1 MGIFSNPARD
11 EQGNELKRRRSDQ
24 IPFSIIASDMT
35 VIGDLETEGVVRIE
49 GRVKGTVRV
58 GAQVLVAPGAVIE
71 GDLHTQEA
79 VIAGQVSGGINARD
93 RVELQ
98 ATAVVSGDILTPRIA
113 IVEGARVTGEVKMD
127 PAGASASSA
136 PVSSHRS

>member
-11 EQGNELKRRRSDQ
+11 EQGNELKRRRTDQ

-58 GAQVLVAPGAVIE
+58 GSQILVAPGATIE

-79 VIAGQVSGGINARD
+79 VVAGTITGAIHASD

-98 ATAVVSGDILTPRIA
+98 TTAVVSGDIHTARIA
-113 IVEGARVTGEVKMD
+113 IVEGAKVTGEVKMD
-127 PAGASASSA
+127 A
-136 PVSSHRS
+136 PKAPSVGVVAK

>member
-11 EQGNELKRRRSDQ
+11 EQGNELKRRRTDQ
-24 IPFSIIASDMT
+24 IPFSIIASDMA

-49 GRVKGTVRV
+49 GRVRGNVKV
-58 GAQVLVAPGAVIE
+58 GSQILVAEGAIIE

-79 VIAGQVSGGINARD
+79 VIAGTVTGAIHASD

-98 ATAVVSGDILTPRIA
+98 AMAVVAGDIHTARIA
-113 IVEGARVTGEVKMD
+113 IVEGAKVAGEVKMD
-127 PAGASASSA
+127 VSKGSGAGLVAK
-136 PVSSHRS
+136 

>member
-11 EQGNELKRRRSDQ
+11 EQGNELKRRRTDQ
-24 IPFSIIASDMT
+24 IPFSIIASDMA

-58 GAQVLVAPGAVIE
+58 GSQILVAQGATIE

-79 VIAGQVSGGINARD
+79 IIAGTVTGAIHATD

-98 ATAVVSGDILTPRIA
+98 ATAAVEGDIHTARIA
-113 IVEGARVTGEVKMD
+113 IVEGAKVTGEVKMD
-127 PAGASASSA
+127 GGKAPAGAASLLK
-136 PVSSHRS
+136 

>member
-1 MGIFSNPARD
+1 MGIFGNPAKD
-11 EQGNELKRRRSDQ
+11 EEGRELKRRRTDQ

-35 VIGDLETEGVVRIE
+35 VIGDLETDGVVRVE

-58 GAQVLVAPGAVIE
+58 GSQVLVAAGAVIE

-79 VIAGQVSGGINARD
+79 IIAGTVSGAINAGE

-98 ATAVVSGDILTPRIA
+98 ATAMVAGDIHTPRIS
-113 IVEGARVTGEVKMD
+113 IVEGAKVTGEVKMD
-127 PAGASASSA
+127 SAAPAEGGI
-136 PVSSHRS
+136 SSHNR

>member
-11 EQGNELKRRRSDQ
+11 EQGNELKRRRTDQ

-58 GAQVLVAPGAVIE
+58 GSQILVAPGATIE

-79 VIAGQVSGGINARD
+79 VVAGTITGAIHASD

-98 ATAVVSGDILTPRIA
+98 TTAVVSGDIHTARIA
-113 IVEGARVTGEVKMD
+113 IVEGAKVTGEVKMD
-127 PAGASASSA
+127 APKAPSAGVVAK
-136 PVSSHRS
+136 

>member
-11 EQGNELKRRRSDQ
+11 EQGNELKRRRTDQ
-24 IPFSIIASDMT
+24 IPFSIIASDMA

-49 GRVKGTVRV
+49 GRVKGNVKV
-58 GAQVLVAPGAVIE
+58 GAQILVAQGATIE

-79 VIAGQVSGGINARD
+79 VIAGTVTGAIHAAD

-98 ATAVVSGDILTPRIA
+98 ATAVVAGDIYTARIA
-113 IVEGARVTGEVKMD
+113 IVEGAKVAGEVKMD
-127 PAGASASSA
+127 VSKAPGAGL
-136 PVSSHRS
+136 VTK

>member
-1 MGIFSNPARD
+1 MGIFSSPARD
-11 EQGNELKRRRSDQ
+11 DQGNELKRRRTDQ

-35 VIGDLETEGVVRIE
+35 VIGDLETEGVVRVE

-58 GAQVLVAPGAVIE
+58 GAQVLVAAGAVIE

-79 VIAGQVSGGINARD
+79 IIAGTVSGAINAGD

-98 ATAVVSGDILTPRIA
+98 ATAMVAGDIHTPRIS
-113 IVEGARVTGEVKMD
+113 IVEGAKVTGEVKMD
-127 PAGASASSA
+127 AVA
-136 PVSSHRS
+136 PREGGTSSHNR

>member
-11 EQGNELKRRRSDQ
+11 EEGKELKRRRTDQ

-35 VIGDLETEGVVRIE
+35 VIGDLETEGVVRVE
-49 GRVKGTVRV
+49 GRVKGAVRV
-58 GAQVLVAPGAVIE
+58 GSQVLVAAGGVIE

-79 VIAGQVSGGINARD
+79 IIAGQVSGAINARE
-93 RVELQ
+93 RVELHG
-98 ATAVVSGDILTPRIA
+98 TAMVAGDIHTPRIS

-127 PAGASASSA
+127 LNKEVGAA
-136 PVSSHRS
+136 VSSHNR

>member
-1 MGIFSNPARD
+1 MGIFTSPARD
-11 EQGNELKRRRSDQ
+11 EEGRELKRRRTDQ

-35 VIGDLETEGVVRIE
+35 VIGDLETDGVVRVE

-58 GAQVLVAPGAVIE
+58 GSQVLVAAGAVIE

-79 VIAGQVSGGINARD
+79 IIAGTVNGAINAGE

-98 ATAVVSGDILTPRIA
+98 ATAMVAGDIHTPRIS

-127 PAGASASSA
+127 VAGQGEGS
-136 PVSSHRS
+136 VSSHNR

>member
-11 EQGNELKRRRSDQ
+11 EQGQELRRRKTDQ

-58 GAQVLVAPGAVIE
+58 GSQVLVASGAVIE

-79 VIAGQVSGGINARD
+79 VIAGQVSGGIRATD

-98 ATAVVSGDILTPRIA
+98 GSAVVSGDIHTPRIA
-113 IVEGARVTGEVKMD
+113 IVEGAKVTGEDKMD
-127 PAGASASSA
+127 MAAA
-136 PVSSHRS
+136 PDTHK

>member
-1 MGIFSNPARD
+1 MGIFSSPARD
-11 EQGNELKRRRSDQ
+11 EQGKELKRRRTDQ
-24 IPFSIIASDMT
+24 VPFSIIASDMT
-35 VIGDLETEGVVRIE
+35 VIGDLETEGVVRVE

-58 GAQVLVAPGAVIE
+58 GSQVLVSDGAVIE

-79 VIAGQVSGGINARD
+79 VIAGRVSGAIYARE

-98 ATAVVSGDILTPRIA
+98 ASAMVAGDIMTPRIS

-127 PAGASASSA
+127 DVNKLEAVG
-136 PVSSHRS
+136 SSHK

>member
-11 EQGNELKRRRSDQ
+11 EQGNELRRRRTDQ

-35 VIGDLETEGVVRIE
+35 VVGDLETEGVVRVE
-49 GRVKGTVRV
+49 GRVRGTVRV
-58 GAQVLVAPGAVIE
+58 GQQVLVATGAVIE

-79 VIAGQVSGGINARD
+79 VIAGQVSGAIYAKD

-98 ATAVVSGDILTPRIA
+98 ASAVVAGDILTPRIA
-113 IVEGARVTGEVKMD
+113 IVEGARVSGEVKMD
-127 PAGASASSA
+127 MEQTASSTA
-136 PVSSHRS
+136 LDSHKR